1 MADDEVMHRQRVL
14 SALLLILPFLLLVQ
28 FGSPFHFALLISL
41 VTGLAAWEFS
51 RLCPAG
57 ADPGLSLLTVLGS
70 LAWHAAALSG
80 AGLAGVGAAVAGLAL
95 LRVTLL
101 RREFR
106 VSLVQAAWTALGVA
120 YVGGLLSFASLLRAL
135 PDGRQLIYYLAFT
148 TWAGDTGAFYI
159 GSRLGRRPLAPR
171 ISPRKT
177 VEGALG
183 GLAATAVVAMA
194 GSGWLWPRI
203 PWAPAAGVGLVLGV
217 VGILGDLCE
226 SAVKRGATAKD
237 SGALIPGH
245 GGVLDRV
252 DSLMFAAAMLY
263 ALVWVGW
270 V

>member
-14 SALLLILPFLLLVQ
+14 SALLLIPPFLLLVQ

-70 LAWHAAALSG
+70 LAWHAAAFSG
-80 AGLAGVGAAVAGLAL
+80 VGLAGVGATVAGLAL

-101 RREFR
+101 RDEFR
-106 VSLVQAAWTALGVA
+106 VSLAQAAWIALGVA

-203 PWAPAAGVGLVLGV
+203 PWAPAAGVGLVLAV
-217 VGILGDLCE
+217 VSILGDLCE
-226 SAVKRGATAKD
+226 SAVKRGAGAKE

-245 GGVLDRV
+245 GGMLDRL
-252 DSLMFAAAMLY
+252 DSLMFAAPTLY